1 MFILQETSL
10 CGETADVQ
18 LTISFELPPR
28 SEVACF
34 QCITAAVQKCLV
46 FLPEPLLNTAQKVC
60 SLCLIIQQK
69 VMVDFISIMQF
80 MLYSFKGLK
89 TLKLQVCVLRGLR
102 CFVQTIGNI
111 KCNVRLLTICV
122 LATVCSGFLLF
133 RDHLNNISMV
143 KIQFID

>member
-60 SLCLIIQQK
+60 SLCLIVQQK
-69 VMVDFISIMQF
+69 VMLDFISIMQF
-80 MLYSFKGLK
+80 MLYSFRGLK
-89 TLKLQVCVLRGLR
+89 TLVCVLRGLR
-102 CFVQTIGNI
+102 YFVQTIVGNI
-111 KCNVRLLTICV
+111 KCNVKLLTIGV
-122 LATVCSGFLLF
+122 MAFYFLET
-133 RDHLNNISMV
+133 I
-143 KIQFID
+143 